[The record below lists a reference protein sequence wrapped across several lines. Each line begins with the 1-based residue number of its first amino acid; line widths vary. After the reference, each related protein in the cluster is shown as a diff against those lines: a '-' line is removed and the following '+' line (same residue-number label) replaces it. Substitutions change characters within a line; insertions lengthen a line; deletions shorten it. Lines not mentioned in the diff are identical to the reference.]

1 MIWKDR
7 IVYLDVAHN
16 EHGFLAIIDRVKQ
29 LTDEVTIVCGFSKNK
44 DVENILELMSNPIIK
59 SVYPVSCNHFRL

>member
-44 DVENILELMSNPIIK
+44 DV
-59 SVYPVSCNHFRL
+59 

>member
-29 LTDEVTIVCGFSKNK
+29 LTNEVTIVCGFSKNK
-44 DVENILELMSNPIIK
+44 DVEKILGL
-59 SVYPVSCNHFRL
+59 RLLGVIPEYDIDEVGK